1 MIFLKKTLPIL
12 LFAFLLSAIIR
23 LPQLNRPLSK
33 HHEFCTAVSLNII
46 QNWWDQ
52 GIANVGYAPATN
64 FPHKA
69 DKFINNF
76 ANATGKIVDA
86 NGNYY
91 YVSHPPFAY
100 YFPYYFFKLI
110 GVRPDVIHIQVF
122 NFGLHF
128 LSALFV
134 YFTLSLLSFNSP
146 RSILHIPSFVAYLFY
161 LFAPATLWFQGNV
174 YMSDM
179 AVQAPFV
186 IGVYVALKMIIR
198 RKFFV
203 PKYIFFYSLLLF
215 LMIYTSWLGLFFAPA
230 IFLYS
235 LLHVKE
241 IKGFR
246 VLIWTTIIVS
256 IIALRLIFFQYSNI
270 AGAEAY
276 LSELFNRYLIRGSL
290 GDIQNGVFAFIYSYF
305 LFFKNL
311 LYNYVVNYVVFFL
324 VIFGFIYVVF
334 SKNKLKITFSEN
346 GYRFIWISLLPIG
359 LLHVLFLNYSEHDFT
374 VLYASLFLSV
384 LMGVFYDKIRK
395 SGAISVQRLNLV
407 FAFALVLLV
416 FHFTFSNLPG
426 KSNYKGDLYSI
437 DKSKADFIRAN
448 SDTSEVLFM
457 FEKPEPQLIF
467 YAKRNIKVV
476 KTEEEAIAFLKL
488 RQIERGRVF
497 DFSKKESV
505 FKILKID

>member
-1 MIFLKKTLPIL
+1 MIFVRKTLPIL
-12 LFAFLLSAIIR
+12 LIAFFVSVILR

-46 QNWWDQ
+46 QNWWDN
-52 GIANVGYAPATN
+52 GIENVGYAPATN
-64 FPHKA
+64 FPNKA

-76 ANATGKIVDA
+76 ANATGKIVDK
-86 NGNYY
+86 NGNFY

-100 YFPYYFFKLI
+100 YLPYYFFKLI
-110 GVRPDVIHIQVF
+110 GVRPEVIHIQLF

-128 LSALFV
+128 LTALFV

-146 RSILHIPSFVAYLFY
+146 RSILHIPSFVAFLFF

-186 IGVYVALKMIIR
+186 IGVYIALKMIIR

-203 PKYIFFYSLLLF
+203 TKYILFYALILF
-215 LMIYTSWLGLFFAPA
+215 LMIYTSWLGLFFALA

-246 VLIWTTIIVS
+246 VLIWTTIIVA
-256 IIALRLIFFQYSNI
+256 IIALRLIFYQYSNI

-305 LFFKNL
+305 IFFKNL
-311 LYNYVVNYVVFFL
+311 LYNYTVNYIVFFL
-324 VIFGFIYVVF
+324 IIFGFIYVVF

-384 LMGVFYDKIRK
+384 LMGVFYDKIKK
-395 SGAISVQRLNLV
+395 SGAVALTKLNV
-407 FAFALVLLV
+407 AYSIALVLLML
-416 FHFTFSNLPG
+416 HFTFSNLPG
-426 KSNYKGDLYSI
+426 KANYKGDIYSL
-437 DKSKADFIRAN
+437 DKAKADFISAN

-457 FEKPEPQLIF
+457 YEKPEPQLIF

-476 KTEEEAIAFLKL
+476 KSEEEAIAFLNL
-488 RQIERGRVF
+488 RKIEKGRLF
-497 DFSKKESV
+497 DFSGRQPS
-505 FKILKID
+505 FQMLSID